1 MTAAIE
7 NGSGGTQRQENW
19 CEPTAQLAPRTE
31 RAGGGLP
38 ERGGTLAVLETHP
51 IQYHVPVYR
60 RLQETYGI
68 PVTAIYGSDHSVTG
82 YRDREFGVEIAWDS
96 DLLSGYEAVFL
107 SRVGTGHSAQATEK
121 ASVRGL
127 GRALRE
133 ATPAVALV
141 VGYHPWF
148 HQVALWQARR
158 AGLRVLFRGETTDH
172 AARRG
177 RGKAWIRDRALRWLY
192 RRCDSLLYVGRHS
205 LEHFRRLGCEED
217 RLFFS
222 PYCVDAATFDC
233 GEPRR
238 ADLRATTRQRW
249 GLTESDRVFLFS
261 GKLAPRKGPELLI
274 QAVRELPAAARE
286 HVVVG
291 WLGSGELKGALEAL
305 ASRTPQVKVR
315 FFGFQNQS
323 TLSPY
328 YHAADLL
335 VLPSLHSE
343 TWGLVVNE
351 ALHHGVPCVVS
362 DAVGCAPDLVK
373 PGVTGEVFRT
383 GSTGSLASALQRAM
397 SLVGHPEVRQG
408 CRDTVG
414 GYTVDRAAE
423 GIARA
428 YRRVVAGVRDGSR
441 S

>member
-1 MTAAIE
+1 VNREGRVANAAVC
-7 NGSGGTQRQENW
+7 R
-19 CEPTAQLAPRTE
+19 PRAR
-31 RAGGGLP
+31 RAGPGFGTGG
-38 ERGGTLAVLETHP
+38 RTLAVLETHP

-68 PVTAIYGSDHSVTG
+68 PVRVIYGSDQSVTG
-82 YRDREFGVEIAWDS
+82 YRDREFGVDIAWDS

-107 SRVGTGHSAQATEK
+107 SRTGTGLGAQATQG
-121 ASVRGL
+121 ASVRRL
-127 GRALRE
+127 GGALRE
-133 ATPAVALV
+133 ANPAAALV

-148 HQVALWQARR
+148 HQVAFWQARR
-158 AGLRVLFRGETTDH
+158 AGLRILFRGETTDH
-172 AARRG
+172 AARRC

-192 RRCDSLLYVGRHS
+192 RRCDALLYVGSHS
-205 LEHFRRLGCEED
+205 LDHFRRLRCDED

-222 PYCVDAATFDC
+222 PYCVDATSFDC
-233 GEPRR
+233 EEARR

-274 QAVRELPAAARE
+274 QAVRALPAAARK

-291 WLGSGELKGALEAL
+291 WLGSGELRGALETL

-335 VLPSLHSE
+335 ALPSLHSE

-351 ALHHGVPCVVS
+351 AFHHGVPCVVS

-373 PGVTGEVFRT
+373 PGATGEVFET
-383 GSTGSLASALQRAM
+383 GSAGSLALALQRAM
-397 SLVGHPEVRQG
+397 SLVGRPEVRQV
-408 CRDTVG
+408 CRNTVG

-428 YRRVVAGVRDGSR
+428 YRLVVAGARDGSG

>member
-1 MTAAIE
+1 VNEAVSRPTTRRV
-7 NGSGGTQRQENW
+7 GPGLGTGGE
-19 CEPTAQLAPRTE
+19 
-31 RAGGGLP
+31 
-38 ERGGTLAVLETHP
+38 TLAVLETHP

-60 RLQETYGI
+60 RLQETFGI
-68 PVTAIYGSDHSVTG
+68 PVKVIYGSDHSVTG
-82 YRDREFGVEIAWDS
+82 YRDREFGVDLAWDT
-96 DLLSGYEAVFL
+96 DLLSGYDAVFL
-107 SRVGTGHSAQATEK
+107 SRAGTGPGAQAKEG

-133 ATPAVALV
+133 ATPAAALV

-148 HQVALWQARR
+148 HQVAFWQARR
-158 AGLRVLFRGETTDH
+158 AGLPIIFRGETTDH
-172 AARRG
+172 TASRG

-192 RRCDSLLYVGRHS
+192 RRCDVLLYVGSHS
-205 LEHFRRLGCEED
+205 LDHFRRLRCEED

-233 GEPRR
+233 GEARR
-238 ADLRATTRQRW
+238 ADLRGATRQRW
-249 GLTESDRVFLFS
+249 GLTDSDRVFLFS

-274 QAVRELPAAARE
+274 QAVRELPAAVRE

-291 WLGSGELKGALEAL
+291 WLGSGELRGALETL

-315 FFGFQNQS
+315 FFEFQNQS
-323 TLSPY
+323 ALSPY
-328 YHAADLL
+328 YHAADML

-373 PGVTGEVFRT
+373 PGATGEVFQT
-383 GSTGSLASALQRAM
+383 GSAVSLASALQRAM
-397 SLVGHPEVRQG
+397 SLTGRPEIRQT
-408 CRDTVG
+408 CRNTVG
-414 GYTVDRAAE
+414 GFTVDRAAE
-423 GIARA
+423 GISRA
-428 YRRVVAGVRDGSR
+428 YRLVVAGARDGSWA
-441 S
+441 

>member
-1 MTAAIE
+1 MNAAVDAPTTGRE
-7 NGSGGTQRQENW
+7 GRGFGT
-19 CEPTAQLAPRTE
+19 
-31 RAGGGLP
+31 G
-38 ERGGTLAVLETHP
+38 GGTLTVLETHP

-60 RLQETYGI
+60 RLQATFGI
-68 PVTAIYGSDHSVTG
+68 PVKVIYGSDHSVVG
-82 YRDREFGVEIAWDS
+82 YRDPEFGVDLAWDT
-96 DLLSGYEAVFL
+96 DLLAGYDAVFL
-107 SRVGTGHSAQATEK
+107 SRSGTGRGAQATEGVS
-121 ASVRGL
+121 ARGL
-127 GRALRE
+127 ARALRE
-133 ATPAVALV
+133 ASPAAALV

-148 HQVALWQARR
+148 HQVAFWQARR
-158 AGLRVLFRGETTDH
+158 AGLPILFRGETTDH

-177 RGKAWIRDRALRWLY
+177 RAKAWIRDRALRWLY
-192 RRCDSLLYVGRHS
+192 RRCDALLYVGSRS
-205 LEHFRRLGCEED
+205 LDHFRRLRCEED

-222 PYCVDAATFDC
+222 PYCVDAASFDC
-233 GEPRR
+233 GEVRR
-238 ADLRATTRQRW
+238 ADLRAATRQRW
-249 GLTESDRVFLFS
+249 GLTKSDRVFLFS

-274 QAVRELPAAARE
+274 QAVRALPAAARE
-286 HVVVG
+286 RVVVG
-291 WLGSGELKGALEAL
+291 WLGSGELRGALEAL
-305 ASRTPQVKVR
+305 ASRTPRVEVR

-323 TLSPY
+323 ALSPY

-373 PGVTGEVFRT
+373 SDATGEVFET
-383 GSTGSLASALQRAM
+383 GSAGSLASALQRAM
-397 SLVGHPEVRQG
+397 LLTERPEVRQA

-428 YRRVVAGVRDGSR
+428 YRRVITGARDGSR